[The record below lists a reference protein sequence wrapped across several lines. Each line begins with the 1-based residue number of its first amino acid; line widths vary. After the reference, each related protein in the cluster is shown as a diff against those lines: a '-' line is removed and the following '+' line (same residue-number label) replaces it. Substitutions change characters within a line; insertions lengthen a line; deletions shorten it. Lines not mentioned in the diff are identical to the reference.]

1 MSAITTGSTIIC
13 GKNQS
18 NPDIYPI
25 QFGDGKT
32 SGSLENFAVIHK
44 ENLRAYEMECGI
56 AKGTLPNGDV
66 TWLGDNRFAV
76 PSEFQQGQ
84 PDINTMRFNNPGGP
98 AELCIE
104 VRFQDNSR
112 ELDLVSIEESSPGV
126 FEDPRITI
134 GPFGP

>member
-32 SGSLENFAVIHK
+32 SGSLNGFAVIHK

-56 AKGTLPNGDV
+56 AKGVTAAGEIDWIGINQFADPVNFAQAQPN
-66 TWLGDNRFAV
+66 
-76 PSEFQQGQ
+76 
-84 PDINTMRFNNPGGP
+84 INTTAFQNPGGP
-98 AELCIE
+98 AVLVIE
-104 VRFQDNSR
+104 TRYQDNSA
-112 ELDLVSIEESSPGV
+112 EVDLVSIEESSPGV
-126 FEDPRITI
+126 FEDPRLTLNAI
-134 GPFGP
+134 P

>member
-32 SGSLENFAVIHK
+32 SGSLNGFAVIHK
-44 ENLRAYEMECGI
+44 ENLRAYEMECGL
-56 AKGTLPNGDV
+56 AKGTTAAGEV
-66 TWLGDNRFAV
+66 TWIGINQFAE
-76 PSEFQQGQ
+76 PGIFAQAQ
-84 PDINTMRFNNPGGP
+84 PNINTMAFQNPGGP
-98 AELCIE
+98 AEICIE
-104 VRFQDNSR
+104 ARYQDNSR

-126 FEDPRITI
+126 FEDPRLTI
-134 GPFGP
+134 AAFP